1 MTNFDYYNEEMI
13 VALMTGGRCKFIM
26 DHSGGECQNRTWTD
40 TPVCEKCAARFKTWL
55 SMEHDEEPPNTDHG
69 NKLRTEEALKRI
81 WDRFN
86 RKL

>member
-26 DHSGGECQNRTWTD
+26 NHSGGECQDRTWTD
-40 TPVCEKCAARFKTWL
+40 TPVCDKCAERFKVWL
-55 SMEHDEEPPNTDHG
+55 SMDYVGEQSEIECG
-69 NKLRTEEALKRI
+69 NKLKTEEALKRI